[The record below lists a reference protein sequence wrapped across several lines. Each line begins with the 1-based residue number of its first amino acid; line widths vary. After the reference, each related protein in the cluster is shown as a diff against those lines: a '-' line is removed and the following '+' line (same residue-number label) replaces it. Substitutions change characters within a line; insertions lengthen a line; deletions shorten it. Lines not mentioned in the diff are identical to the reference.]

1 MSERKVRFLLVADSP
16 GHTTGYYIIARALR
30 EAGVEVI
37 LGGYLQ
43 TEAIVE
49 AAIQEDVDFIGY
61 RIMDREPMMLIPPL
75 MELLAERGLDQ
86 VRVVVGGII
95 PQRDITR
102 FKELGVDAVF
112 RPGARLDD
120 IVAHVLGGR
129 PPHAEAEGQAGPRPR
144 IEPRIGF

>member
-1 MSERKVRFLLVADSP
+1 MGRRNIRFLLVADSP

-43 TEAIVE
+43 TEGIVE

-61 RIMDREPMMLIPPL
+61 RIMDREPMMLVPPL
-75 MELLAERGLDQ
+75 MELLAQRGLDQ
-86 VRVVVGGII
+86 VRMVVGGII
-95 PQRDITR
+95 PQRDIPR
-102 FKELGVDAVF
+102 LKELGVDTVF

-120 IVAHVLGGR
+120 IVAHILGGR
-129 PPHAEAEGQAGPRPR
+129 RAPSQEKGRGGPRPR